1 MSMAKNRRIKERR
14 KARKFQAKVLGKR
27 KDDGMKHS
35 MINQALAPENKPKK
49 KKKSMQNLVRKFKDL
64 LKFN

>member
-14 KARKFQAKVLGKR
+14 KTRKFQAKVLAKR
-27 KDDGMKHS
+27 TDDGMKHS
-35 MINQALAPENKPKK
+35 MINYALAPENKPKK